1 MCDIYNAVCQ
11 GKCGEEINMHLS
23 DYNTDRNE
31 IEVYCH
37 NCIPDDRSDGVLW
50 KYREDGGKRVWKK
63 VFVRA
68 LTDNARNN
76 ADGNHP
82 NMGNVSMIGVP
93 DGTLEVSREKRL

>member
-23 DYNTDRNE
+23 DYNTGRD
-31 IEVYCH
+31 EVEVFCH

-50 KYREDGGKRVWKK
+50 QYREDGTKKLKK

-82 NMGNVSMIGVP
+82 NEGYVKQLGVP
-93 DGTLEVSREKRL
+93 DGTLETSREKSL